1 MTASAPDANFSAQ
14 LGRLI
19 DQSTKLL
26 QQLEPLLETELQALQ
41 DRNTDLLTQNNQ
53 NKLNCLSE
61 LDRAM
66 KARDEL
72 LRQQQVSPTSEYV
85 LAFFQNL
92 PAPANTLLAQA
103 WGKLESQLDS
113 VKKLNTRNEQVLLRS
128 KQNTDQLLALL
139 QGHARSNTVYN
150 NQGDEGRYEGQR
162 SLGKA

>member
-66 KARDEL
+66 KSRDEL
-72 LRQQQVSPTSEYV
+72 LRQQQVSPTSESV

-103 WGKLESQLDS
+103 WEKLESQLNS
-113 VKKLNTRNEQVLLRS
+113 VKRLNTRNEQVLLRS

>member
-1 MTASAPDANFSAQ
+1 MTVSAPDANFSAQ

-53 NKLNCLSE
+53 LKLNCLSE
-61 LDRAM
+61 LDRAI

-72 LRQQQVSPTSEYV
+72 LHQQQVSPTSESV
-85 LAFFQNL
+85 LEFFQNL
-92 PAPANTLLAQA
+92 PAPANTLLTQA
-103 WGKLESQLDS
+103 WEKLESQLES
-113 VKKLNTRNEQVLLRS
+113 VKKLNMRNEQVLLRS
-128 KQNTDQLLALL
+128 KQSTDQLLALL

-150 NQGDEGRYEGQR
+150 NSGDEGRYEGQR